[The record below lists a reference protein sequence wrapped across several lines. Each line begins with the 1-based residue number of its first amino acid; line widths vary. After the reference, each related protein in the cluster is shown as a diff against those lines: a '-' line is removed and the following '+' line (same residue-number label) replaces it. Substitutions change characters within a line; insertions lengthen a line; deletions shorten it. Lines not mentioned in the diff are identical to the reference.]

1 MAEDEAVEGR
11 APLAVAGLRRT
22 RRWGMLFASA
32 WLVFFTPTVQ
42 DAWALG
48 NREEAWAG
56 LVLITTFI
64 GVYLAVFA
72 SMRRGIDSTRERPR
86 ILTGVAV
93 VALLTGLGALLVGE
107 VGESGVVAA
116 FFIGVVAV
124 VVLPTGA
131 AIAVVLVLSVSTAL
145 LSQVPRYDT
154 WGNVWLI
161 IVLPALSMWG
171 VTRLME
177 RNVQLLRARAENER
191 LVLDAERHRMA
202 RDLHDILGHS
212 LTVIT
217 VKSELTG
224 ALLDA
229 GTPQG
234 LERARA
240 EVADLERL
248 ARDALADVR
257 ATAHGYR
264 DVSLPAE
271 LARAAEALRASGI
284 EADLP
289 GAADAVPTHL
299 RELFAW
305 TVREGVTNVV
315 RHSGARH
322 CHVVLEPD
330 RVRVFDDGSGAGCT
344 GSDRTDDGAGLV
356 GLRERA
362 ALHGATVTAGRSDHG
377 FVLEVAR

>member
-1 MAEDEAVEGR
+1 MPIA
-11 APLAVAGLRRT
+11 
-22 RRWGMLFASA
+22 
-32 WLVFFTPTVQ
+32 
-42 DAWALG
+42 
-48 NREEAWAG
+48 
-56 LVLITTFI
+56 TFI

-72 SMRRGIDSTRERPR
+72 AMRRGIDSTRERPR
-86 ILTGVAV
+86 ILTGLAV
-93 VALLTGLGALLVGE
+93 VALLTGLGVLLVAE

-161 IVLPALSMWG
+161 IVLAAFAMRG
-171 VTRLME
+171 VTLLMR
-177 RNVQLLRARAENER
+177 RNAELLRARVENER

-202 RDLHDILGHS
+202 RDLHDILGHC

-229 GTPQG
+229 GTPQA
-234 LERARA
+234 LERAQA

-305 TVREGVTNVV
+305 AVREGVTNVV
-315 RHSGARH
+315 RHSGAGR
-322 CHVVLEPD
+322 CSVVLEAD
-330 RVRVFDDGSGAGCT
+330 RVRVCDDGA
-344 GSDRTDDGAGLV
+344 GSDRTGDGAGLV

-362 ALHGATVTAGRSDHG
+362 AVLGATVTAGRGDSG